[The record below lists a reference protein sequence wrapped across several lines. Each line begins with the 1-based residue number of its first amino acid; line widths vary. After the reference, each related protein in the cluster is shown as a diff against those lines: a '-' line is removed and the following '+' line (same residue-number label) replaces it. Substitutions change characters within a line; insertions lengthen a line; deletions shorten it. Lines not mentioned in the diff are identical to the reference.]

1 MCVCVHVRFYVYI
14 LMCVCVCVCARAR
27 ARVCIMHAYICT
39 CVCMYSGDE
48 DGQEA
53 RGDAIERNGRKA
65 LEMTNMLVES
75 GEIED
80 LRPVER
86 VFATMP
92 IRHFATG
99 MK

>member
-1 MCVCVHVRFYVYI
+1 
-14 LMCVCVCVCARAR
+14 
-27 ARVCIMHAYICT
+27 
-39 CVCMYSGDE
+39 
-48 DGQEA
+48 
-53 RGDAIERNGRKA
+53 
-65 LEMTNMLVES
+65 MTKMLVES